1 MSGLRTLSW
10 AFTVLLVLT
19 SGQNQQRLGSPA
31 RTLRDVLLGTGRGGM
46 RAPVVEETD
55 HCQGEHRC
63 TGHWIQPWG
72 KGMDVVQG
80 MLPAACQGQQAALG
94 LVRAELLLPSPA
106 PAYPDLT
113 CCCYDCYG
121 NNFNMFH
128 SSEML
133 CLALFGWKA
142 A

>member
-55 HCQGEHRC
+55 HCQGEHQC

-72 KGMDVVQG
+72 KGMDVGQVYGCGARDAPSG
-80 MLPAACQGQQAALG
+80 MPGTAGSTG
-94 LVRAELLLPSPA
+94 SGE
-106 PAYPDLT
+106 
-113 CCCYDCYG
+113 G
-121 NNFNMFH
+121 
-128 SSEML
+128 
-133 CLALFGWKA
+133 
-142 A
+142 